1 MKENLNFQHH
11 YKILIV
17 KALNKSKTIKDASKL
32 LGITDRTLYRW
43 IKQFEIKKTNN
54 YDNNN

>member
-1 MKENLNFQHH
+1 MNENLNFEHH

-43 IKQFEIKKTNN
+43 LKQFQIQKTNN
-54 YDNNN
+54 YDNVS